1 MSITEILKPIS
12 KPDLEKWKIEASL
25 FCDSIAPSP
34 TTIIESIQNQIEERS
49 K

>member
-12 KPDLEKWKIEASL
+12 KPDLEKWKIEESL
-25 FCDSIAPSP
+25 FRNSIASSP
-34 TTIIESIQNQIEERS
+34 ANIIESIQNQFEERT